1 MISRRHLFWLMLA
14 GGLSLQQTAAFAEDG
29 GSDGG
34 DGGGDDGGGDGG
46 TGTGGDKSVDGD
58 GDGDDQR
65 RALDAVKNNKAASLK
80 EILAIVREKYT
91 GEIVSVALQGSGSS
105 LVYLLKVLDTDSR
118 LIEIQI
124 DAKSRKIIGTKG
136 T

>member
-14 GGLSLQQTAAFAEDG
+14 GGLSLQRTAAFAEDG

-34 DGGGDDGGGDGG
+34 DGSGGDDGGDGG
-46 TGTGGDKSVDGD
+46 SSGTGGDKSAD
-58 GDGDDQR
+58 GDGDDPR

-80 EILAIVREKYT
+80 EILAIVREKYA
-91 GEIVSVALQGSGSS
+91 GEIVSVALQGSGSN
-105 LVYLLKVLDTDSR
+105 LVYLLKVLDPDSR